1 MFELLKRYDQREFA
15 LILLL
20 VGTVALA
27 PVSTYL
33 VWPAYKSVKTLTTSR
48 DTLFAAANTGGELSG
63 KILELRDEVRSLEQ
77 RLHGDLAGLPAK
89 EVEAYVVGRL
99 QAISWRNRVD
109 LVGVEPGDGD
119 DIETFREVQFR
130 VRLNGDYFDLYSWLR
145 DLGRELGFIVI
156 KQYEMSP
163 INQGEQNPRLEAVLT
178 IAAYRTMSS

>member
-1 MFELLKRYDQREFA
+1 MFELLKRYGQRELA

-20 VGTVALA
+20 VGVVALA

-33 VWPAYKSVKTLTTSR
+33 VWPAYKSVKTLTASR
-48 DTLFAAANTGGELSG
+48 DTLFAATHDRGEFSD
-63 KILELRDEVRSLEQ
+63 KIVELRDEVRALEQ
-77 RLHGDLAGLPAK
+77 LLHGDLAGLPEK

-109 LVGVEPGDGD
+109 LVGVEPGDGED
-119 DIETFREVQFR
+119 VETFREVLFR

-145 DLGRELGFIVI
+145 DLGQELGFIVI

-163 INQGEQNPRLEAVLT
+163 INQNEQNPRLEAVLT

>member
-1 MFELLKRYDQREFA
+1 MRE
-15 LILLL
+15 
-20 VGTVALA
+20 
-27 PVSTYL
+27 
-33 VWPAYKSVKTLTTSR
+33 
-48 DTLFAAANTGGELSG
+48 
-63 KILELRDEVRSLEQ
+63 EVRTLEQ
-77 RLHGDLAGLPAK
+77 RLHGDLAGLPVK

-109 LVGVEPGDGD
+109 LVGVEPGDGE
-119 DIETFREVQFR
+119 DIETFREVLFR

-163 INQGEQNPRLEAVLT
+163 INQNEQNPRLEAVLT